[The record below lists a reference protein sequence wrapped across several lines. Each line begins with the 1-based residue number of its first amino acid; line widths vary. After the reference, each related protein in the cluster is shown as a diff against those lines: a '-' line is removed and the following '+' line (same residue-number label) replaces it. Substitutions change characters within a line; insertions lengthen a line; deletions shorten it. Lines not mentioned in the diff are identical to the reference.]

1 MRQLFLIYKLPLIAS
16 VIFIFFIIGLI
27 NKLFFFFS
35 KITRQ
40 FIAQRNT
47 QWACFACTKLFNFKI
62 NYKISK
68 VPRGSL
74 LISNH
79 LSYTDILVIAS
90 KVPTLFVT
98 SNEMKNTPF
107 LGWITQLGECLYVD
121 RKSHK
126 NLNGEVEIIQNT
138 LNHGFNV
145 LIFPE
150 ATTSDG
156 VTLKPFRSSLLKV
169 ADGSSRPLYSYCLKY
184 TTLNGKKME
193 EKEQTQIAWN
203 DDKGFVPHVLM
214 LMAQSSIGAT
224 LNELEVLNPT
234 KFPDRKSLTG
244 HLYQSTSKHYYSY

>member
-1 MRQLFLIYKLPLIAS
+1 MKKLFLIYKLPLITS
-16 VIFIFFIIGLI
+16 VILIFFIIGFF
-27 NKLFFFFS
+27 NKLVFFFS
-35 KITRQ
+35 KKTRQ
-40 FIAQRNT
+40 FVAQRNT
-47 QWACFACTKLFNFKI
+47 QWACFMCSRLFNIKI
-62 NYKISK
+62 DYQLSQIPK
-68 VPRGSL
+68 GSL

-98 SNEMKNTPF
+98 SKEMKNTPF

-126 NLNGEVEIIQNT
+126 NLNHEVEIIQDT
-138 LNHGFNV
+138 LAHGFNV

-169 ADGSSRPLYSYCLKY
+169 ADGSSRPLFTYCLKY
-184 TTLNGKKME
+184 HRLNGKPMTS
-193 EKEQTQIAWN
+193 EQQNQIAWN

-214 LMAQSSIGAT
+214 LMAQSSIGAE
-224 LNELEVLNPT
+224 LKELEVLYPT
-234 KFPDRKSLTG
+234 SFVDRKSLTE
-244 HLYQSTSKHYYSY
+244 HLYQKISHHYYSY